1 MSEIEG
7 VHVERLKLVR
17 NERGHLLEV
26 CGEID
31 PDAPRFAQVYVTFTR
46 GGIVKAWY
54 RHHHQIDQIALLS
67 GRLELV
73 LYDDRADSAAG
84 GSLLRLELD
93 ESEPKIVR
101 IPALVWHGFRAVGPA
116 GTNLIHVNS
125 EPYREDHL
133 DEDRIAPDD
142 PAIPYSW

>member
-26 CGEID
+26 CSEID

-73 LYDDRADSAAG
+73 LYDDRADSGACSASSSTSRSRRSSASPPWCG
-84 GSLLRLELD
+84 TASAP
-93 ESEPKIVR
+93 SVR
-101 IPALVWHGFRAVGPA
+101 RAP
-116 GTNLIHVNS
+116 T
-125 EPYREDHL
+125 
-133 DEDRIAPDD
+133 
-142 PAIPYSW
+142 